1 MAAVADKI
9 EDVAIEGGG
18 SNEPTGI
25 TQTSGIGSVAIGTN
39 GGAPTWAS
47 IVNLVKEVEI
57 DNAGINGNTQG
68 FLTNPKVKSKLA
80 STPKVAS
87 TDSVMIMNEPYS
99 SLYGYPVAFTSN
111 VPSNLTKGSTSGTCS
126 AMIFGDFSQLM
137 MGVFGGGPDVLVDP
151 YTSSTSGTVRIVVMN
166 EIDLAVRHAQSF
178 AACLDYTT
186 T

>member
-1 MAAVADKI
+1 MESDPSIEQIVRDDLLAAVADKI

-39 GGAPTWAS
+39 GGAPTWSS

-57 DNAGINGNTQG
+57 DNASINGNTQG

-99 SLYGYPVAFTSN
+99 SLYGYPIAFTTN
-111 VPSNLTKGSTSGTCS
+111 VPSDLTKGSTSGT
-126 AMIFGDFSQLM
+126 
-137 MGVFGGGPDVLVDP
+137 
-151 YTSSTSGTVRIVVMN
+151 
-166 EIDLAVRHAQSF
+166 
-178 AACLDYTT
+178 
-186 T
+186 

>member
-1 MAAVADKI
+1 MESDPSIEQIVRDDLLAAVADKI

-18 SNEPTGI
+18 TNEPTGI

-39 GGAPTWAS
+39 GGAPTWSS

-99 SLYGYPVAFTSN
+99 SLYGYPVAFTTN
-111 VPSNLTKGSTSGTCS
+111 VPSNLTKGSTSRTCS
-126 AMIFGDFSQLM
+126 AIIFGDF
-137 MGVFGGGPDVLVDP
+137 
-151 YTSSTSGTVRIVVMN
+151 I
-166 EIDLAVRHAQSF
+166 
-178 AACLDYTT
+178 
-186 T
+186 